1 MNSAKDIIE
10 CVGSIQPLPDTAL
23 KLMKIMS
30 DPKST
35 LEQIVDAIKYDQ
47 AVTSEVLKLCNS
59 AFFGLSREV
68 TSLEDAFVCL
78 GTAKVL
84 QMVMSV
90 HTNNMLSREQHGYG
104 LDPGILW
111 KHSVA
116 VALASSQFATKLKL
130 PDANLAFTAG
140 LLHDVGKVILNEH
153 VAEEFVEIVRLVTE
167 EHLAFVEAERRVLGF
182 SHEEVGAMVAEK
194 WKLPSPIVRC
204 IRYHHAPSELEPPDP
219 LVDAI
224 YLANCVCLLFGIGLG
239 EDGLCSRA
247 DAAVLERYNLRE
259 SDLEIMGAQVV
270 VELRRVQAM
279 FGETS
284 SAEQVDS

>member
-35 LEQIVDAIKYDQ
+35 LDEIVGTIKYDQ

-59 AFFGLSREV
+59 AYFGLSRKV
-68 TSLEDAFVCL
+68 TSLEDALVCL

-90 HTNNMLSREQHGYG
+90 HTNNMLAQEQQGYG

-116 VALASSQFATKLKL
+116 VALASSQFAQKLKL
-130 PDANLAFTAG
+130 PDSNLAFTAG
-140 LLHDVGKVILNEH
+140 LLHDIGKVILNEH
-153 VAEEFVEIVRLVTE
+153 VAEEFVEIVRLVTD

-182 SHEEVGAMVAEK
+182 SHEEVGAMMAEK
-194 WKLPSPIVRC
+194 WKLPDPIVRC
-204 IRYHHAPSELEPPDP
+204 IRYHHAPSDLEPHDP

-247 DAAVLERYNLRE
+247 DASVLERYKLRHA
-259 SDLEIMGAQVV
+259 DLEIIGAQVV
-270 VELRRVQAM
+270 VELQRVQAM
-279 FGETS
+279 FGESS
-284 SAEQVDS
+284 SAEQAES

>member
-35 LEQIVDAIKYDQ
+35 LDEIVGTIKYDQ
-47 AVTSEVLKLCNS
+47 GVTSEVLKLCNS
-59 AFFGLSREV
+59 AYFGLSRKV
-68 TSLEDAFVCL
+68 TSLEDALVCL

-90 HTNNMLSREQHGYG
+90 HTNNMLAQEQQGYG

-116 VALASSQFATKLKL
+116 VALASSQFAQKLKL
-130 PDANLAFTAG
+130 PDSNLAFTAG
-140 LLHDVGKVILNEH
+140 LLHDIGKVILNEH
-153 VAEEFVEIVRLVTE
+153 VAEEFVEIVRLVTD

-182 SHEEVGAMVAEK
+182 SHEEVGAMMAEK
-194 WKLPSPIVRC
+194 WKLPDPIVRC
-204 IRYHHAPSELEPPDP
+204 IRYHHAPSDLEPHDP

-247 DAAVLERYNLRE
+247 DATVLERYKLRHA
-259 SDLEIMGAQVV
+259 DLEIIGAQVV
-270 VELRRVQAM
+270 VELQRVQAM
-279 FGETS
+279 FGESS
-284 SAEQVDS
+284 SAEQAES

>member
-1 MNSAKDIIE
+1 M
-10 CVGSIQPLPDTAL
+10 QPLPDTAL

-35 LEQIVDAIKYDQ
+35 LDEIVGTIKYDQ

-59 AFFGLSREV
+59 AYFGLSRKV
-68 TSLEDAFVCL
+68 TSLEDALVCL

-90 HTNNMLSREQHGYG
+90 HTNNMLAQEQQGYG

-116 VALASSQFATKLKL
+116 VALASSQFAQKLKL
-130 PDANLAFTAG
+130 PDSNLAFTAG
-140 LLHDVGKVILNEH
+140 LLHDIGKVILNEH
-153 VAEEFVEIVRLVTE
+153 VAEEFVEIVRLVTD

-182 SHEEVGAMVAEK
+182 SHEEVGAMMAEK
-194 WKLPSPIVRC
+194 WKLPDPIVRC
-204 IRYHHAPSELEPPDP
+204 IRYHHAPSDLEPHDP

-247 DAAVLERYNLRE
+247 DATVLERYKLRHA
-259 SDLEIMGAQVV
+259 DLEIIGAQVV
-270 VELRRVQAM
+270 VELQRVQAM
-279 FGETS
+279 FGESS
-284 SAEQVDS
+284 SAEQAES

>member
-35 LEQIVDAIKYDQ
+35 LDEIVGTIKYDQ

-59 AFFGLSREV
+59 AYFGLSRKV
-68 TSLEDAFVCL
+68 TSLEDALVCL

-90 HTNNMLSREQHGYG
+90 HTNNMLAQEQQGYG

-116 VALASSQFATKLKL
+116 VALASSQFAQKLKL
-130 PDANLAFTAG
+130 PDSNLAFTAG
-140 LLHDVGKVILNEH
+140 LLHDIGKVILNEH
-153 VAEEFVEIVRLVTE
+153 VAEEFVEIVRLVTD

-182 SHEEVGAMVAEK
+182 SHEEVGAMMAEK
-194 WKLPSPIVRC
+194 WKLPDPIVRC
-204 IRYHHAPSELEPPDP
+204 IRYHHAPSDLEPHDP

-247 DAAVLERYNLRE
+247 DATVLERYKLRHA
-259 SDLEIMGAQVV
+259 DLEIIGAQVV
-270 VELRRVQAM
+270 VELQRVQAM
-279 FGETS
+279 FGESS
-284 SAEQVDS
+284 SAEQAES